1 METSPELATALGR
14 VAFCETFPDGT
25 PGRFLSGAD
34 AARLAAEFGLLARE
48 VDMAALAAGIVPR
61 RYARNFTQ
69 FTKDEQIRLLSSRAA
84 MVGLGGLG
92 GYVLEVLARMGVGT
106 VRCADGDVFEE
117 SNLNRQLL
125 SGISA
130 LSRPKAD
137 LAMERAMEINPSVD
151 VIASTDFLD
160 EPGMRRLLEGTQVT
174 VDALGGLADRPVL
187 ARAAAEMGIP
197 LVTGAV
203 AGMTGVVSVVLPG
216 DAGLRDFFASKGG
229 GAEDSLGCPA
239 AGVMAVAA
247 IQAAEA
253 GHILAGR
260 KPALAGKLLLMDL
273 ADMSFETVDLG

>member
-1 METSPELATALGR
+1 MRTRPELAAALER
-14 VAFCETFPDGT
+14 AACDEAFPDKT

-34 AARLAAEFGLLARE
+34 AARLAAQFGLLARE

-61 RYARNFTQ
+61 RYARNLAQ
-69 FTKDEQIRLLSSRAA
+69 FSKEEQLKLLSSRAA

-92 GYVLEVLARMGVGT
+92 GYVLEVLVRLGVGT
-106 VRCADGDVFEE
+106 IRCADGDVFEE

-130 LSRPKAD
+130 LNRPKAD
-137 LAMERAMEINPSVD
+137 LAMERALEINPSVD
-151 VIASTDFLD
+151 VIASSEFLD
-160 EPGMRRLLEGTQVT
+160 EAGMRRLLDGAQAA
-174 VDALGGLADRPVL
+174 VDALGGLADRPLL
-187 ARAAAEMGIP
+187 ARTAANMGIP

-203 AGMTGVVSVVLPG
+203 AGMTGLVATILPG
-216 DAGLRDFFASKGG
+216 GAGPMDFFTSKSG
-229 GAEDSLGCPA
+229 GAEDGLGCPA
-239 AGVMAVAA
+239 AAVMAVAA

-273 ADMSFETVDLG
+273 ADMRFETVDLG